1 MSITWEELEAEY
13 IEKGIRTV
21 IVPPTENRAG
31 YQYQRVFSDNKREN
45 TFQGK
50 GKKDF
55 QSVTIGKL
63 KKLLKDISDNT
74 NRADKKDILQK
85 KAECTL
91 SFTMGKY
98 PAIHYHESRNPF
110 TNKISPQDASK
121 RQTEFFDA
129 QFLARK
135 GFEVYLNEENSSTKS
150 YDAIINNLPF
160 DFKNIS
166 GNLGT
171 VKKRY
176 QDGLKQATG
185 VVLFFASRTS
195 SDYRRYAAMMNGATN
210 TSKPK
215 TVTIICFQKE
225 KEVEFFD
232 MRNVVKKAD
241 GTEKQPRPKSA
252 GVITP
257 NSSSIPHKSRAVNK
271 SIRFEFENITKTNR
285 YEKMEKAV
293 RCLSKALRVPIG
305 IEKSEKSGE
314 GFVFKAQEDL
324 TKKWDKFFDDYTKSV
339 YEFVTSYFGLPKAEN
354 TTVKKAISDDVLTH
368 KGKVLYECESGKPIK
383 KADWDKFVKNLEKF
397 MNKNLKDSEKKIILN
412 STALSKVLN
421 RMLQYNTFDA
431 VKQLPLMDLNYND
444 KSFDWISDSVKNMQN
459 AFGNS
464 FSRQEQARIE
474 IMQQSAGLKITNID
488 NKMRSDIQTILVDGV
503 KNHKS
508 KSDVAQML
516 FDKMTGDNRDFKRLA
531 DTEMQNAFNNG
542 FVREEV
548 YNTPEGEKT
557 YFQRIEVID
566 DNTCPFCRRM
576 NGKIALWSDK
586 PLSSQNADDGIA
598 DFVIWEGKEW
608 SGEKDDVCTGAFHP
622 WCRGA
627 WIRYYPNEK

>member
-1 MSITWEELEAEY
+1 MSITWEE
-13 IEKGIRTV
+13 IEKAFYNRDELGRFTFGKMAANTGGGNVTAQNVQQKRLTLANKAQLITGVKPLQLTRQNYITEINNAYAPILTQAKKGIFCSALNVNVTKINTRHEYEKNGKTRPFNDIV
-21 IVPPTENRAG
+21 KHASFIPFIVP
-31 YQYQRVFSDNKREN
+31 V
-45 TFQGK
+45 
-50 GKKDF
+50 
-55 QSVTIGKL
+55 L
-63 KKLLKDISDNT
+63 KNGLCDRSMDRTMKNG
-74 NRADKKDILQK
+74 
-85 KAECTL
+85 TL
-91 SFTMGKY
+91 SHEIVGRAEIVENGTKKRIGVSVVVAGSPNKQVFT
-98 PAIHYHESRNPF
+98 
-110 TNKISPQDASK
+110 KISVFRLDDKNGIVKSSLIAELRKNCSMKNLHGDLTNPQ
-121 RQTEFFDA
+121 
-129 QFLARK
+129 L
-135 GFEVYLNEENSSTKS
+135 
-150 YDAIINNLPF
+150 
-160 DFKNIS
+160 
-166 GNLGT
+166 
-171 VKKRY
+171 
-176 QDGLKQATG
+176 
-185 VVLFFASRTS
+185 TS
-195 SDYRRYAAMMNGATN
+195 SI
-210 TSKPK
+210 K
-215 TVTIICFQKE
+215 
-225 KEVEFFD
+225 
-232 MRNVVKKAD
+232 
-241 GTEKQPRPKSA
+241 
-252 GVITP
+252 
-257 NSSSIPHKSRAVNK
+257 HKSRAVNK
-271 SIRFEFENITKTNR
+271 SIRFEFENITPINK

-293 RCLSKALRVPIG
+293 QCLSKALRVPIG
-305 IEKSEKSGE
+305 IEKSEKLGE

-339 YEFVTSYFGLPKAEN
+339 YEFVTSYFGLPKAES

-431 VKQLPLMDLNYND
+431 VKQLPLIDLNYND

-464 FSRQEQARIE
+464 FSRQEQVRIE

-488 NKMRSDIQTILVDGV
+488 NKMRSDIQTILIDGV
-503 KNHKS
+503 KNRKS
-508 KSDVAQML
+508 KSDVSQML

-557 YFQRIEVID
+557 YFQRVEVID
-566 DNTCPFCRRM
+566 DNTCPFCRKM
-576 NGKIALWSDK
+576 NGKIAVWSDT
-586 PLSSQNADDGIA
+586 PLPSQKANDGIA

-627 WIRYYPNEK
+627 WIRYYPLV

>member
-1 MSITWEELEAEY
+1 MFEDWDMLIKSHQYSRKEFKNGVWRYYYDKNNNFSRMTRCKSTPLKINASMSASAIVSAASDYIQNVWLADWKTHPDLAICKEL
-13 IEKGIRTV
+13 
-21 IVPPTENRAG
+21 
-31 YQYQRVFSDNKREN
+31 
-45 TFQGK
+45 K
-50 GKKDF
+50 GKTISFESISYKHLSTAGKHSNGHSKVRDVPNLIDHVRYLPLAKELLENNGVHTQSRYEEFSAPKKDGSIGLVY
-55 QSVTIGKL
+55 QTVSGLAPKGDKNNYVQVTVSQKKYADGKL
-63 KKLLKDISDNT
+63 SNTVYISVVGTKDIKKSLLNKSKDSD
-74 NRADKKDILQK
+74 DF
-85 KAECTL
+85 
-91 SFTMGKY
+91 S
-98 PAIHYHESRNPF
+98 
-110 TNKISPQDASK
+110 
-121 RQTEFFDA
+121 
-129 QFLARK
+129 AR
-135 GFEVYLNEENSSTKS
+135 L
-150 YDAIINNLPF
+150 
-160 DFKNIS
+160 
-166 GNLGT
+166 
-171 VKKRY
+171 
-176 QDGLKQATG
+176 
-185 VVLFFASRTS
+185 VVDT
-195 SDYRRYAAMMNGATN
+195 
-210 TSKPK
+210 K
-215 TVTIICFQKE
+215 TVPTAK
-225 KEVEFFD
+225 
-232 MRNVVKKAD
+232 N
-241 GTEKQPRPKSA
+241 
-252 GVITP
+252 
-257 NSSSIPHKSRAVNK
+257 NIPHKRRAVNK
-271 SIRFEFENITKTNR
+271 SIRFEFENITPTNK

-305 IEKSEKSGE
+305 IEKSEKRGE

-324 TKKWDKFFDDYTKSV
+324 TTKWDKFFDDYTKSV

-557 YFQRIEVID
+557 YFQRVEVID

-627 WIRYYPNEK
+627 WLRYYPNEE